1 MSHGLA
7 LRLSQ
12 AAIRINTKHSL
23 AAKELAKSWAAA
35 REPAKSWAAARE
47 PEKSWAAARE
57 PEKSWAA
64 VVEPTK
70 SWVAVDN
77 WVHFSGLTSVERT
90 YLRLS

>member
-23 AAKELAKSWAAA
+23 AAKEL
-35 REPAKSWAAARE
+35 AKSWAAARE

>member
-23 AAKELAKSWAAA
+23 AA

-57 PEKSWAA
+57 T
-64 VVEPTK
+64 TK

-77 WVHFSGLTSVERT
+77 WVHFSGLKSVERT
-90 YLRLS
+90 YLSLSKGLKAVAAS

>member
-23 AAKELAKSWAAA
+23 AARK
-35 REPAKSWAAARE
+35 PAKSWAAARK

-57 PEKSWAA
+57 P
-64 VVEPTK
+64 TK
-70 SWVAVDN
+70 SWVAVDTSI
-77 WVHFSGLTSVERT
+77 HFSGLTSVERT

>member
-23 AAKELAKSWAAA
+23 AA

-64 VVEPTK
+64 VGEPIK
-70 SWVAVDN
+70 SWLAVDN
-77 WVHFSGLTSVERT
+77 WVHFSGLKSVERT
-90 YLRLS
+90 YLSLSKGLKAVAAS

>member
-23 AAKELAKSWAAA
+23 AA
-35 REPAKSWAAARE
+35 REPAKSWASARE

-57 PEKSWAA
+57 T
-64 VVEPTK
+64 TK

-77 WVHFSGLTSVERT
+77 WVHFSGLKSVERT
-90 YLRLS
+90 YLSLSKGLKAVAAS

>member
-23 AAKELAKSWAAA
+23 AAKE
-35 REPAKSWAAARE
+35 PAKSWAAARE
-47 PEKSWAAARE
+47 T
-57 PEKSWAA
+57 EKSWAA

-77 WVHFSGLTSVERT
+77 WVHFSGLKSVERT
-90 YLRLS
+90 YLCLSKGLKAVAAS

>member
-1 MSHGLA
+1 MSHGIA

-12 AAIRINTKHSL
+12 AAIGINTKHSL
-23 AAKELAKSWAAA
+23 
-35 REPAKSWAAARE
+35 AARE

>member
-1 MSHGLA
+1 MSHGIA

-12 AAIRINTKHSL
+12 AAIGVNTKHSL
-23 AAKELAKSWAAA
+23 
-35 REPAKSWAAARE
+35 
-47 PEKSWAAARE
+47 AARE